1 MQNTLTGKV
10 ALVTGASRGI
20 GRAIALKLAAEGA
33 AVVINYHGSME
44 KAKEVKA
51 EIESDGGI
59 AEIMQCNV
67 ADYQA
72 TEAMIRKVTDDFG
85 RLDIL
90 VNKEEVDA
98 LSFIVHAD
106 TAYERGRKMCDNAGI
121 TRDGLLM
128 KMSEED
134 YDTVLDTNLKG
145 TFHCIRFAARQ
156 MLRQRGGR
164 IINLSSVSGILG
176 NAGQANYS
184 ASKAGVIGLTKSAA
198 RELASRGITVNAVAP
213 GFIETEMTAVLTE
226 KVRESAVAQ
235 IPMGAFGTAED
246 VAEAVAFLASDSAR
260 YITGQTIHVD
270 GGMAM

>member
-1 MQNTLTGKV
+1 MNKKSV
-10 ALVTGASRGI
+10 LVTGSSRGI
-20 GRAIALKLAAEGA
+20 GRACAIAFAKAGYHVFINCRQNIALLHSLQDEILSCGGTCTLLPGDVGDPSQVK
-33 AVVINYHGSME
+33 SMFCQIE
-44 KAKEVKA
+44 KET
-51 EIESDGGI
+51 GGI
-59 AEIMQCNV
+59 
-67 ADYQA
+67 
-72 TEAMIRKVTDDFG
+72 
-85 RLDIL
+85 DIL
-90 VNKEEVDA
+90 VN
-98 LSFIVHAD
+98 
-106 TAYERGRKMCDNAGI
+106 NAGI

>member
-1 MQNTLTGKV
+1 
-10 ALVTGASRGI
+10 
-20 GRAIALKLAAEGA
+20 
-33 AVVINYHGSME
+33 ME

-90 VNKEEVDA
+90 VN
-98 LSFIVHAD
+98 
-106 TAYERGRKMCDNAGI
+106 NAGI

-213 GFIETEMTAVLTE
+213 GFIETEMTAVLTG